1 MAKLQ
6 HTFIKGK
13 MNKDLDERLIPN
25 GEYRDASNVQVS
37 TSEGADVG
45 AVENIIG
52 NSLKNSE
59 GSGDWNDSFGL
70 TGVKCIGTA
79 TDPQNEKIYWF
90 LTSNTADAIVEFDQ
104 ATGIVAP
111 VLVDM
116 GSVLNFSSDFLIT
129 GVNVLSG
136 LLMWTDNRNEPRVIK
151 ISLFKAG
158 SNNQGGNNFAVT
170 TQVYGRNFI
179 DTDIT
184 VIKLK
189 PNTQPVISMD
199 SSLRS
204 GFGSGLSPAFLT
216 KNFTE
221 QVPAGSGNHKP
232 LQVGT
237 QNVTLTG
244 VNDGTGQSPQP
255 VVNWLVGDI
264 IVLTAQRVN
273 TQNFDDTYEI
283 RIKITATGLNN
294 PVGTIESIALD
305 LPFGPY
311 QWTCVLEEDNPM
323 FEFSFPRFAYRWKYV
338 DNEYSAFSPWT
349 EPAFLPGLYDY
360 DSANVFNKGMIN
372 NLRKLT
378 LSAFETPTPKGVVEI
393 DILYKDSGSNVVYK
407 VDSIAATATT
417 FAIES
422 ELIYNVISSEQSIR
436 PYDNVPKKAKS
447 QEIVGNRIVYGNY
460 TQNYN
465 VPNPSQ
471 ITITANSVN
480 NASANS
486 PLSSL
491 RSLRTYQVGIVY
503 LDKYGRETP
512 VFTNDTATIILPK
525 SLSTK
530 RNRLSVASAQ
540 SAPADMTHFKYY
552 VKDISSEYY
561 NFVLDRFYDAG
572 DGNVWLSIPSAE
584 RNKVAIDDFIILK
597 KQHNKNLPVEDA
609 ARYKIIDISNEVPRP
624 VANQKTQLT
633 FGTISGATFGIGVAS
648 AVGSTVLRFTGPK
661 STENLQFAPSMLG
674 GNYVRMQVTE
684 TPANPNQPLSNYY
697 EIVDGGLNSG
707 AAGNNNYEINLATP
721 MGDDTESLGAGFTI
735 YVYKDEQIAKPEYQ
749 GKFFAKINRDTAF
762 DNAVIYNFTSD
773 PSYYNVEGTASVLP
787 FSLDN
792 PNTGNPR
799 PAINGAAPAFA
810 WQEQVASGNLNAVV
824 NGVAQM
830 VTPSGGSTNF
840 GLGWLRVYEGVSAWG
855 VVPAAFLAVTADN
868 FVQLQDS
875 DGVWS
880 EAFEITAINKAYI
893 NRANTNI
900 PIPGSDDPGYQDP
913 QQIYYI
919 NFELSNPLP
928 PNFGDG
934 TNKKALAIRILSRKR
949 GVPIEFDS
957 ETVVLTS
964 PNPAIFETEPSKS
977 VDLDLYYEASNAF
990 PIGTLGS
997 AKLLNYFNCYSFGN
1011 GVESNR
1017 IEDDFNALVI
1027 GKGVKVSTTL
1037 EDVYEEERRGAGLIY
1052 SGIFNNTSG
1061 VNELNQFIAGL
1072 KITKDLNPI
1081 YGTIQKL
1088 HARDTDLTVLMEDK
1102 IFKVL
1107 ANKDAL
1113 FNADGNSNLTSTD
1126 NVLGQTVPYGGAFG
1140 ISKNPESFATFGF
1153 RAYFVDK
1160 ARGAVMRLSR
1170 DGLTKIS
1177 SNGMSDYFIDNLK
1190 LNTTGNIIGSYDS
1203 DSGSY
1208 NVCINV
1214 PTVGS
1219 EPNKTESVA
1228 FKEKV
1233 NGWTTTMSYVP
1244 EAGISLNNEY
1254 YTFKS
1259 GEIWEHSSET
1269 RSNFYG
1275 TQFSSTVTPIINDAP
1290 TSVKKFKTLAY
1301 EGTAGWRS
1309 EIVTDQQNGE
1319 VPVFVKKEGS
1329 FYNYIQGIDTTVAN
1343 LDTQEFS
1350 TQGLGSLL
1358 LNAPIGT
1365 SALVINGAINVSL
1378 QANPQTPTGAN
1389 AALDTIYT
1397 VGSGNALRIV
1407 GTVIGINRTTNTIT
1421 LAANIAGT
1429 ALQAGDFV
1437 FFGKDTRINTS
1448 GIIGYYAETKM
1459 ITDDPTKEELFSISS
1474 EVFISSE

>member
-151 ISLFKAG
+151 ISLFKTG
-158 SNNQGGNNFAVT
+158 SNNQGGNDFAVT
-170 TQVYGRNFI
+170 TQVYGRDFE

-189 PNTQPVISMD
+189 PNTQPVISMA

-204 GFGSGLSPAFLT
+204 GQGSGLAVMFLT
-216 KNFTE
+216 KNFTVLVNGVYRPIE
-221 QVPAGSGNHKP
+221 
-232 LQVGT
+232 VGEDL
-237 QNVTLTG
+237 VLTG
-244 VNDGTGQSPQP
+244 FNTGVGGVQP
-255 VVNWLVGDI
+255 PPNWIVGDI
-264 IVLTAQRVN
+264 VVLTAQRVN
-273 TQNFDDTYEI
+273 TQNFNSTYEI
-283 RIKITATGLNN
+283 RIKIIAGGSAFS
-294 PVGTIESIALD
+294 PKVTIESISLD

-311 QWTCVLEEDNPM
+311 VWTCVLEEDNPM

-349 EPAFLPGLYDY
+349 EPAFLPGKFDY
-360 DSANVFNKGMIN
+360 DSANVFNQGMIN

-378 LSAFETPTPKGVVEI
+378 LSTFETAPKGVVEI
-393 DILYKDSGSNVVYK
+393 DILYKDSASNVVYK

-422 ELIYNVISSEQSIR
+422 ELIYNVISSDQSIR

-471 ITITANSVN
+471 ITITANSAN
-480 NASANS
+480 NPTINS

-525 SLSTK
+525 SVSTK
-530 RNRLSVASAQ
+530 RNRLSITSGQ

-552 VKDISSEYY
+552 IKDISNGYY

-597 KQHNKNLPVEDA
+597 KEHNNNNPVADP
-609 ARYKIIDISNEVPRP
+609 ARYKIIDISNEVPVP
-624 VANQKTQLT
+624 VANAKTQLA
-633 FGTISGATFGIGVAS
+633 FSEVSGTNNGSAAAP
-648 AVGSTVLRFTGPK
+648 AVGSFQINFTGPSITDNPDFSGAFK
-661 STENLQFAPSMLG
+661 G
-674 GNYVRMQVTE
+674 GNFVRFQQNSAVQ
-684 TPANPNQPLSNYY
+684 AYSNYY
-697 EIVDGGLNSG
+697 EIETGGLKASTTTSYTLNFTTPLGQDIGSAIG
-707 AAGNNNYEINLATP
+707 ATYNL
-721 MGDDTESLGAGFTI
+721 
-735 YVYKDEQIAKPEYQ
+735 YVYDDEQVARPEYQ

-762 DNAVIYNFTSD
+762 DNAVLYTFTTDPAYYNIESTISIIPTSLND
-773 PSYYNVEGTASVLP
+773 PSIAS
-787 FSLDN
+787 SLTG
-792 PNTGNPR
+792 PNGW
-799 PAINGAAPAFA
+799 A
-810 WQEQVASGNLNAVV
+810 WQEFGTNTNAIV
-824 NGVAQM
+824 NTVPQM
-830 VTPSGGSTNF
+830 VTATSGETTFGFGYVRYYSGFGGGAPSTNPTV
-840 GLGWLRVYEGVSAWG
+840 LTGWDSI
-855 VVPAAFLAVTADN
+855 TTDN
-868 FVQLQDS
+868 FIQLRDS
-875 DGVWS
+875 NGDYS
-880 EAFEITAINKAYI
+880 EAMEIVGINKGEVL
-893 NRANTNI
+893 RAPTNVLSSA
-900 PIPGSDDPGYQDP
+900 PPARQLFQS
-913 QQIYYI
+913 IYYV
-919 NFELSNPLP
+919 NVTVKNTLGPQ
-928 PNFGDG
+928 FGDG
-934 TNKKALAIRILSRKR
+934 TNSIPIGAKLLTRKR
-949 GVPIEFDS
+949 GVPIVFDS
-957 ETVVLTS
+957 ETVILPS
-964 PNPAIFETEPSKS
+964 PNPAIFETEPKENI
-977 VDLDLYYEASNAF
+977 DLDLYYEASNAF
-990 PIGTLGS
+990 PIGTLGA

-1011 GVESNR
+1011 GVESDR
-1017 IEDDFNALVI
+1017 IEDDFNAPVI

-1160 ARGAVMRLSR
+1160 ARGAVLRLSR

-1190 LNTTGNIIGSYDS
+1190 LNTTGNVIGSYDS

-1259 GEIWEHSSET
+1259 GEIWEHSNET

-1275 TQFSSTVTPIINDAP
+1275 AQFSSTVTPIINDAP

-1309 EIVTDQQNGE
+1309 EIVTDQQNGA

-1358 LNAPIGT
+1358 LNAPVGT
-1365 SALVINGAINVSL
+1365 STLVINGAINVSL
-1378 QANPQTPTGAN
+1378 QANPQNPGGGAAGV

-1397 VGSGNALRIV
+1397 MSPGNTLRIV

-1421 LAANIAGT
+1421 LAANIAGS

-1459 ITDDPTKEELFSISS
+1459 ITNDPTKEELFSISS